1 MEICFNLHTTIE
13 AAKSF
18 WFGKCKLWTQ
28 WHCYLIF
35 YSGLLSYKY
44 GWNFCYRTSWVQQIH
59 EIMFPMAS
67 FPLDISLFWFTQ
79 NIMSKDSGDWAYRV
93 DPWKS
98 YYHINFNNAST
109 VLAWYDRYLPIPVIS
124 PRVNG
129 KKMIWSISERWIIEM
144 VVAFKSCLEPF
155 VDFLHILLPYFRVCR
170 RDSFNVYVN

>member
-1 MEICFNLHTTIE
+1 METCFNLHTTTIE
-13 AAKSF
+13 AANSF

-28 WHCYLIF
+28 WHCCPIF

-59 EIMFPMAS
+59 EIMFPTGI
-67 FPLDISLFWFTQ
+67 FPLGHFPILVRSNHYEQGL
-79 NIMSKDSGDWAYRV
+79 WAYRV
-93 DPWKS
+93 NPWKS
-98 YYHINFNNAST
+98 YYHINFNNTST
-109 VLAWYDRYLPIPVIS
+109 VLAQYDRYSPIAVIS

-144 VVAFKSCLEPF
+144 AVAFKSCLDPF
-155 VDFLHILLPYFRVCR
+155 DDFLHSLLPYFRVCR